1 MENSKRNTF
10 RNLPVKD
17 KLSYASACL
26 AFIIGWGLVIAAF
39 FTEPTGEV
47 HDSIL
52 WILGQALLYAGGV
65 FGIALYTGNQVR
77 SMKRNINRFM
87 RNPSRRDGDE
97 IFDEYTMVQEDT
109 EEDGEGN

>member
-1 MENSKRNTF
+1 MSAEEQRQMEEKKRNRF
-10 RNLPVKD
+10 KSLPVKD
-17 KLSYASACL
+17 KLSYSSACL
-26 AFIIGWGLVIAAF
+26 AFVIGWGLVIAAF

-77 SMKRNINRFM
+77 SMRRDIKRFM
-87 RNPSRRDGDE
+87 RNPESVDE
-97 IFDEYTMVQEDT
+97 IMAEDDENI
-109 EEDGEGN
+109 DG